1 MNVTDDRHGAARD
14 GPSSCDRA
22 ATTMWV
28 RWFGDSSRR
37 RISMRY
43 LGPLCGLI
51 FMVPPVARVVDAPG
65 PPSIRWLGLAG
76 LALFSVVWGYLITR
90 GPAWS
95 KPRVLWAGIVLL
107 MVLALVY
114 TFSLGSDLVGLFF
127 FVSVLA
133 SFVLPPRQ
141 SATAVAVVVL
151 ITVLVC
157 LAVGA
162 SLAAIGQI
170 AVLQVSLSF
179 WMLTTRRLVVAN
191 ARLEE
196 AREDVARL
204 AVSEERL
211 RFARDLHDLLGHSL
225 SAIALKTELARR
237 LVIADPLRAERE
249 IGEVEALVR
258 EALREVRE
266 AVAGYRQ
273 PRLADELSNARE
285 VLSAAGVAYLLEGRP
300 DRLPPAVESALAW
313 IVREGITNVVRH
325 SGAKHCTIRFTSEGS
340 SLVVEI
346 LDDGRGSVP
355 PGEDGPGRRIGTGLQ
370 GLTER
375 VALLGGSLTAGPLPS
390 RGFRLRAM
398 IPLPESRSAER
409 RALGEVVR

>member
-1 MNVTDDRHGAARD
+1 MREG
-14 GPSSCDRA
+14 
-22 ATTMWV
+22 
-28 RWFGDSSRR
+28 WFGNLSRR

-51 FMVPPVARVVDAPG
+51 FMVAPVMYLVEAPRPPWFRG
-65 PPSIRWLGLAG
+65 LSLAG
-76 LALFSVVWGYLITR
+76 LALFSLLWGYLISR
-90 GPAWS
+90 GPRWD

-107 MVLALVY
+107 TVLALAY
-114 TFSLGSDLVGLFF
+114 TFSLGSDLIGLFMY
-127 FVSVLA
+127 VSILA

-141 SATAVAVVVL
+141 SAIAIAVVVG
-151 ITVLVC
+151 ITVLAS
-157 LAVGA
+157 LAVGTG
-162 SLAAIGQI
+162 LAAIGQI

-179 WMLTTRRLVVAN
+179 WMLTTQRLVVAN

-237 LVIADPLRAERE
+237 LVIADPVRAERE
-249 IGEVEALVR
+249 IGDVEAMVR

-273 PRLADELSNARE
+273 PRLSDELSSARE
-285 VLSAAGVAYLLEGRP
+285 VLSAAGIAYLLEGRA
-300 DRLPPAVESALAW
+300 DSLPPAVESVLAW
-313 IVREGITNVVRH
+313 IVREGVTNVIRH
-325 SGAKHCTIRFTSEGS
+325 SRAKHCTIRFTTTEN
-340 SLVVEI
+340 SLVVEV

-355 PGEDGPGRRIGTGLQ
+355 PSEDGLRGRTGS
-370 GLTER
+370 GLRGLAER
-375 VALLGGSLTAGPLPS
+375 VDLLGGSLAAGPLPS
-390 RGFRLRAM
+390 RGFSLRAT
-398 IPLPESRSAER
+398 IPLPEPSSAER
-409 RALGEVVR
+409 RARDEVAR